1 MAHKSLW
8 FQGKTPFVVPKCD
21 GKIPQTCPKSK
32 RIAAEYNRGFFT
44 LTNVL
49 NPNIFY
55 DDYGA
60 ETPLKKELRE
70 VAVGDYLWLVLVPPE
85 HRIIDVFAYN
95 EPTTTEHSSLQS
107 MGGITLSLVTGKFK
121 EADKDGN
128 CEMTG
133 EENHG
138 TLVMPATADAAKQF
152 LATKIDVTNDIST
165 WTGVGIKVD
174 ALPANTT
181 LADIV
186 GKIVV
191 GCHAIDY
198 DAQTFM

>member
-21 GKIPQTCPKSK
+21 GRIPQTCPRSK

-60 ETPLKKELRE
+60 ETPLKQELRE
-70 VAVGDYLWLVLVPPE
+70 AKVGDYLWLVLVPPK
-85 HRIIDVFAYN
+85 HHVTDVFAYN
-95 EPTTTEHSSLQS
+95 ETTTTEHSSLVT
-107 MGGITLSLVTGKFK
+107 MGGITLSLVTGVFK
-121 EADKDGN
+121 AEDADGN
-128 CEMTG
+128 CAMQA
-133 EENHG
+133 EENQG
-138 TLVMPATADAAKQF
+138 TLVMPADVGAKEQF
-152 LATKIDVTNDIST
+152 LRTAVDITNDPDT
-165 WTGVGIKVD
+165 WTGVGIKIE
-174 ALPANTT
+174 ALPAGKT

-191 GCHAIDY
+191 GCHAVDY

>member
-1 MAHKSLW
+1 MAHIKMW
-8 FQGKTPFVVPKCD
+8 YQGKSQYEVLECD
-21 GKIPQTCPKSK
+21 GKPSFTCPKSR
-32 RIAAEYNRGFFT
+32 RIAAEYRRGYHT

-49 NPNIFY
+49 NPNVEY
-55 DDYGA
+55 DNLGY
-60 ETPLKKELRE
+60 ETWLNKELAE
-70 VAVGDYLWLVLVPPE
+70 VVVGDTLWLVLVPPM
-85 HRIIDVFAYN
+85 HHIDDVFTYN
-95 EPTTTEHSSLQS
+95 ETTFTEMSSLAS

-128 CEMTG
+128 CEMSE

-138 TLVMPATADAAKQF
+138 SLVMPATADAKQQF
-152 LATKIDVTNDIST
+152 LRGATDITNDPET

-174 ALPANTT
+174 ALPNGKT

>member
-1 MAHKSLW
+1 MAHTSLW
-8 FQGKTPFVVPKCD
+8 FQGTTPFVVPKCD
-21 GKIPQTCPKSK
+21 GKIPQTHPQSK
-32 RIAAEYNRGFFT
+32 RIAREYNRGYFT

-60 ETPLKKELRE
+60 ELPLKEMLRD
-70 VAVGDYLWLVLVPPE
+70 VKVGDYLWLVLVPPK
-85 HRIIDVFAYN
+85 HHINDVFTYN
-95 EPTTTEHSSLQS
+95 ETTYTEHSSLQT

-121 EADKDGN
+121 ATKGDEDRVMA
-128 CEMTG
+128 G
-133 EENHG
+133 EVNHG
-138 TLVMPATADAAKQF
+138 TLVMPATKDAKEQF
-152 LATKIDVTNDIST
+152 LRVATDITNDPET

-174 ALPANTT
+174 ALPKGKS

-191 GCHAIDY
+191 GCHTIDY